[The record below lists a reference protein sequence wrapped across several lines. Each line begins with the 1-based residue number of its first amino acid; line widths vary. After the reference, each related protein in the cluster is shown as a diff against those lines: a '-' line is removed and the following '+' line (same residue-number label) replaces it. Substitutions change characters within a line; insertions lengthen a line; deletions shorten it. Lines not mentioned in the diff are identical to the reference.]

1 MGKKTTLISE
11 RTGKEFKVDEDECT
25 ILTYKDFAKSG
36 YWGKQEQYKYFC
48 EHPEEIEDEKLF
60 SELEREFGDDED
72 KEV

>member
-36 YWGKQEQYKYFC
+36 YWGKQEQYKYFY
-48 EHPEEIEDEKLF
+48 EHPEELKDKTYKLF
-60 SELEREFGDDED
+60 IKLSKQINR
-72 KEV
+72 KAK